1 MTCTL
6 ARKRKNYHLER
17 IGSGFCFSMQPKV
30 HLAFARRAFGIFN
43 CNCLRLWKLIFTI
56 LAGLGK
62 HLRTPARIAPCC
74 YQSCSVA
81 RKLSF
86 PDFTLDHGQPSLSS
100 IQHVTCGE
108 PINSRKS
115 FCRCSIVLSH
125 HDEFEH
131 DSDMGSPIPAFRLA
145 I

>member
-43 CNCLRLWKLIFTI
+43 CNCLRLWKLIFII

-74 YQSCSVA
+74 YQSYSVA

-86 PDFTLDHGQPSLSS
+86 PDFTLDHVATVALKWRLGLVLEFRSS
-100 IQHVTCGE
+100 FRGWTAILQNE
-108 PINSRKS
+108 KSRNK
-115 FCRCSIVLSH
+115 H
-125 HDEFEH
+125 
-131 DSDMGSPIPAFRLA
+131 PLA
-145 I
+145 ARSSMTV